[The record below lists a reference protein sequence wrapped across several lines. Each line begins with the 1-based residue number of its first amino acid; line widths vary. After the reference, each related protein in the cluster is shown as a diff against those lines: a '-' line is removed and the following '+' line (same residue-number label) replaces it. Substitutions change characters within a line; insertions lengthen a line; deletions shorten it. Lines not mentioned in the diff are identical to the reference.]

1 MTQRPAPFRGIRH
14 IAFRVKN
21 LEECETF
28 YIDVM
33 GMELLYRANDN
44 LVYLTC
50 GNDNLSLARAK
61 EQPKESKD
69 GGVFD
74 HYGFIV
80 ESKASLDAW
89 HDYFKS
95 IDVPLLDQPHDHA
108 DGARSFHL
116 KDPAGNV
123 IQPIYHPAISAQQF
137 G

>member
-1 MTQRPAPFRGIRH
+1 MKTRPPKFRGIRH

-21 LEECETF
+21 IEECEKF

-33 GMELLYRANDN
+33 GMKLLNRANDN

-50 GNDNLSLARAK
+50 GNDNLSLARSDS
-61 EQPKESKD
+61 EPNN

-80 ESKASLDAW
+80 ESKESVDAW

-95 IDVPLLDQPHDHA
+95 INVPVIDQPHDHA
-108 DGARSFHL
+108 DGARSFHI
-116 KDPAGNV
+116 KDPAGNI

-137 G
+137 A